1 MPIIDNAELE
11 KHELPGLRHRTI
23 GGHKQGVKSMEV
35 WSQTI
40 APRSA
45 TPVHRHACEEVIL
58 ILSGVGTCT
67 IDGEIHTFGPDS
79 TLIIAPDAVHQIVN
93 TSDEEMHLV
102 AALGM
107 SPVRVQSGDGAAI
120 PLPWDAPAN

>member
-1 MPIIDNAELE
+1 
-11 KHELPGLRHRTI
+11 
-23 GGHKQGVKSMEV
+23 MEV

-45 TPVHRHACEEVIL
+45 TPIHRHACDEVIL
-58 ILSGVGTCT
+58 ILSGSGTCE
-67 IDGEIHTFGPDS
+67 IDGEIHSFGPDS
-79 TLIIAPDAVHQIVN
+79 TLIIPPNVVHQIVN
-93 TSDEEMHLV
+93 TSDQEMHLV

-107 SPVRVQSGDGAAI
+107 APVRVQSGDGAAM

>member
-1 MPIIDNAELE
+1 
-11 KHELPGLRHRTI
+11 
-23 GGHKQGVKSMEV
+23 MEV

-58 ILSGVGTCT
+58 ILSGVGVCT
-67 IDGEIHTFGPDS
+67 IDGKTHTFGPDS

-107 SPVRVQSGDGAAI
+107 APVRVQSGDGAAM
-120 PLPWDAPAN
+120 PLPWDAPAS